1 MTPAIEPRSI
11 RESAQMLVID
21 SAERAFRDARITD
34 LPEILQSGD
43 LLVVNDAA
51 TIPASI
57 RAWTMEGNSAEIR
70 LVRQA
75 HGSDWLA
82 VLLGEGDWRTPTELR
97 EPPPTVSVGDCLQIA
112 SNFAAEV
119 VAVSD
124 VSDRLVTIRFNRNET
139 QMWNGIYAYGCPIQY
154 SYLKHDLALWSVQ
167 TCYASRPAAIEMPS
181 AGYSITWSILLGLK
195 RRGIELASLT
205 HAAGLSAVGHE
216 ELDDRLPM
224 PESFEIPERTA
235 GAVENAR
242 RDNRRV
248 IAVGTTVVR
257 ALEGCA
263 ASLGGPV
270 MAGRGET
277 NLVIDR
283 SFRPSV
289 VTGVLTGIHDPAQS
303 HFRLLQA
310 FADETTLRRAWRHAT
325 DAGYLCHEFGDCCL
339 IYGDRPLQLDLQR

>member
-1 MTPAIEPRSI
+1 
-11 RESAQMLVID
+11 MLVID
-21 SAERAFRDARITD
+21 SAERSFRDARITD
-34 LPEILQSGD
+34 LPEILQPGD
-43 LLVVNDAA
+43 LLVLNDAA

-57 RAWTMEGNSAEIR
+57 RAWTKEGSSVEIR

-97 EPPPTVSVGDCLQIA
+97 DPPPSVSVGDYLEIA
-112 SNFAAEV
+112 VNFAAEI

-124 VSDRLVTIRFNRNET
+124 ISDRLVTVRFNRNEPE
-139 QMWNGIYAYGCPIQY
+139 MWTGIYAWGRPIQY
-154 SYLKHDLALWSVQ
+154 SYLKDNLALWSVQ
-167 TCYASRPAAIEMPS
+167 TVYAWRPAAMEMPS

-195 RRGIELASLT
+195 RKGIELASLT

-216 ELDDRLPM
+216 ELDERLPM

-235 GAVENAR
+235 EAVENAR

-263 ASLGGPV
+263 AALDGRV
-270 MAGRGET
+270 MAGRGQT
-277 NLVIDR
+277 DLVIDR

-289 VTGVLTGIHDPAQS
+289 VTGILTGIHDPTQS
-303 HFRLLQA
+303 HFRLLHA
-310 FADETTLRRAWRHAT
+310 FADESTLRRAWRHAS
-325 DAGYLCHEFGDCCL
+325 DADYRCHEFGDSCL
-339 IYGDRPLQLDLQR
+339 IHHLRPRG